1 MGERVGDTFKF
12 AAKFA
17 SRPLAFLAFP
27 ILVWFSKFER
37 IVAWRYL
44 RSKKAEGF
52 VSVIAGFS
60 FAGIMLGVATLI
72 IVMSVMNGFRQELF
86 SRILGLGGHMNVY
99 SQAGSLHDYVSL
111 SEQIKSINGIR
122 DVTPVIEGQTLLS
135 YQNSAS
141 GVMVR
146 GISQADFAGR
156 DVLYNGIIAGD
167 IENFRDFKIAIGSVL
182 AKKLRIGIGDKITL
196 TSPVLKS
203 TPFGTMP
210 TQRSFEVGLIF
221 DVEMYEYNSG
231 FVFMPLSDAQKF
243 FQFKNSVSAIEVFL
257 NDPDDLD
264 DVRRSVELE
273 IDGRAGI
280 YDWRDMNKSF
290 FNALEVERNVMFL
303 ILSMI
308 ILVAAFNIISSMIM
322 LVKDKGH
329 DIAIMRTMGATR
341 RNMMKIFMLTGA
353 SIGFI
358 GTLLGSLIGVSFA
371 MNIEGIRGILEGM
384 TGASLWD
391 EEIRFLSEIPAEIDW
406 NEVSSVIAM
415 AFLLSIL
422 ATIYPAWR
430 ASRLDPVEALRYE

>member
-1 MGERVGDTFKF
+1 M
-12 AAKFA
+12 
-17 SRPLAFLAFP
+17 
-27 ILVWFSKFER
+27 FSKFER
-37 IVAWRYL
+37 TVAWRYL

-60 FAGIMLGVATLI
+60 FTGIMLGVATLI

-86 SRILGLGGHMNVY
+86 SRILGLGGHMNAY
-99 SQAGSLHDYVSL
+99 SQAGALYDYTTL
-111 SEQIKSINGIR
+111 GDAIKSVQGVET
-122 DVTPVIEGQTLLS
+122 VTPIIEGQTLLS
-135 YQNSAS
+135 FRTAAS

-146 GISQADFAGR
+146 GISQADYASR
-156 DVLYNGIIAGD
+156 DVLYNGIRAGE
-167 IENFRDFKIAIGSVL
+167 IENFRGFKVAIGSVL
-182 AKKLRIGIGDKITL
+182 AKKMRIGIGDSITL
-196 TSPVLKS
+196 TSPILKS
-203 TPFGTMP
+203 TPFGTVP
-210 TQRSFEVGLIF
+210 TQRSFEVGIIF

-231 FVFMPLSDAQKF
+231 FVFMPLPAAQKF
-243 FQFKNSVSAIEVFL
+243 FRFKNGVSAIEIFL
-257 NDPDDLD
+257 NEPERIDDI
-264 DVRRSVELE
+264 RRAVEIELN
-273 IDGRAGI
+273 GRAGL

-341 RNMMKIFMLTGA
+341 GNMMRIFMLTGA

-358 GTLLGSLIGVSFA
+358 GTIFGAILGISFA
-371 MNIEGIRGILEGM
+371 MNIETVKDILESM

-391 EEIRFLSEIPAEIDW
+391 AEIRFLSEIPAEINWD
-406 NEVSSVIAM
+406 EVLTVLAM
-415 AFLLSIL
+415 AFSLSIL

-430 ASRLDPVEALRYE
+430 AARLDPVEALRYE